1 MSAWLPKVRVA
12 ACNVAPVFLDT
23 AKTVQKT
30 VSLIREAA
38 SNRADLVVF
47 PETYIPAFP
56 LWVRTMWDCRPG
68 IVVMLNKTQQA
79 AISAPI
85 DNHNFFSRLAQESL
99 LIDGKEMRTL
109 QQACAQNHI
118 YAHIGFNERSPH
130 SLGCLWN
137 SSVLI
142 SDSGQI
148 LNHHR
153 KLMPTFYEKLV
164 WSPGDGAGLRVVD
177 TQRLGKI
184 GSLICGEN
192 TNPLARWSLM
202 AQGEQ
207 LHISSWPP
215 VWPTRRVTAAPG
227 KDAAGAAGKQYDN
240 LAANRTRSAAHCFE
254 AKCFGVL
261 CSGFM
266 DKAMRDELIK
276 HAPEAA
282 ATLDGIT
289 QGASLF
295 LDPTG
300 AQVGEEVV
308 GEEGIAYGELD
319 LNATIEGKQFH
330 DVVGTGYQRYDIFDL
345 RVNRRR
351 LGPEGVFG
359 EERREGM
366 PAASP
371 PPRFEEQEEEPR
383 VTAPRA
389 ASTTG
394 HGVGGLRMI

>member
-1 MSAWLPKVRVA
+1 MVSWLPKVRVA

-30 VSLIREAA
+30 VGLIREAA
-38 SNRADLVVF
+38 QNRADLVVF

-56 LWVRTMWDCRPG
+56 LW
-68 IVVMLNKTQQA
+68 A
-79 AISAPI
+79 AIAAPI
-85 DNHNFFSRLAQESL
+85 DNHAFFTRLARESL

-109 QQACAQNHI
+109 QQACSQNRI
-118 YAHIGFNERSPH
+118 FAHIGFNERSQH
-130 SLGCLWN
+130 SVGCIWN
-137 SSVLI
+137 STVLI
-142 SDSGQI
+142 SDEGKI

-153 KLMPTFYEKLV
+153 KIMPTFYEKLV
-164 WSPGDGAGLRVVD
+164 WSPGDGHGLKVVD
-177 TQRLGKI
+177 TERLGKV

-215 VWPTRRVTAAPG
+215 VWPTRRAAPKSADFEG
-227 KDAAGAAGKQYDN
+227 AAGGKQYDN
-240 LAANRTRSAAHCFE
+240 RAANRTRSAAHCFE

-261 CSGFM
+261 CSSFM
-266 DKAMRDELIK
+266 DKPTRDELVA
-276 HAPEAA
+276 HAPSAA
-282 ATLDGIT
+282 ATLDGLT

-300 AQVGEEVV
+300 AQVGGEVV
-308 GEEGIAYGELD
+308 GEEGVAYAELD
-319 LNATIEGKQFH
+319 LGECVEPKQFH

-351 LGPEGVFG
+351 NGPEGVFG
-359 EERREGM
+359 SEVEG
-366 PAASP
+366 PKDDDAPSG
-371 PPRFEEQEEEPR
+371 RSRDQEGDRTPKR
-383 VTAPRA
+383 GPLG
-389 ASTTG
+389 G
-394 HGVGGLRMI
+394 HGIGGLRMM